1 VYALCAERPLVD
13 EKDNTKNPPEPKPA
27 PRMATAAEVQAF
39 LARAK
44 RVLFLYM
51 PVSKTI
57 H

>member
-1 VYALCAERPLVD
+1 VD

>member
-1 VYALCAERPLVD
+1 VAE
-13 EKDNTKNPPEPKPA
+13 KANTKNPPEPKPEA
-27 PRMATAAEVQAF
+27 RMATPEQVQAL

-44 RVLFLYM
+44 RILRLLAM